1 MMRIMKLKDMEQLTV
16 ENVDLSDLSIFT
28 TLSES
33 LPKLASLT
41 LNNAMLSN
49 LDGLTSLKSLEFLT
63 IKMNKVSINDPQTLV
78 FLAN

>member
-1 MMRIMKLKDMEQLTV
+1 MV

-78 FLAN
+78 YLAN